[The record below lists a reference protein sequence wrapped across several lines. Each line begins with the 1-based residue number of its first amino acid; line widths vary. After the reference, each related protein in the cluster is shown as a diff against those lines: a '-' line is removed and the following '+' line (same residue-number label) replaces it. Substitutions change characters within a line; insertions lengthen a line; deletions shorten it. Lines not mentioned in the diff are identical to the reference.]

1 MPLEAIAKK
10 LVLSVQ
16 EYAVLT
22 GRAIGNI
29 FQRPRYIA
37 DLVVQADSI
46 GIGSVPIVLLT
57 GFFTGGVLAL
67 QSASSLAQFGAT
79 AITGELVSLSMIKEL
94 GPVLTSLMVS
104 GRNASGMASELGS
117 MMVTEQIDAMRAL
130 GTDPLKKLV
139 TPRLFATV
147 FMLFFLTVLSDT
159 VGTLGG
165 AAIAV
170 LMLKQD
176 GSQYFHT
183 AYQTL
188 RYPDILQGLVKP
200 LVFGFIIASIGCFY
214 GMSTKGGTQGVGRS
228 TTQAVVWSSV
238 LIIAVD
244 FFISQLMISIFGRC
258 LMSTT
263 TQPAAAVLE
272 QDPSQP
278 VLVFDQVSIGFEGKR
293 VLENI
298 SLTVSPGETR
308 ILLGPAGSG
317 KSVLLKLADGLLR
330 PDTGPVTVFGE
341 DV

>member
-1 MPLEAIAKK
+1 MPFEKIESIAKK
-10 LVLSVQ
+10 LVSSVQ
-16 EYAVLT
+16 DYVILT

-29 FQRPRYIA
+29 FQRPRYMA
-37 DLVVQADSI
+37 DLIVQADSI

-139 TPRLFATV
+139 TPRLYATV
-147 FMLFFLTVLSDT
+147 IMLFFLTILSDT

-165 AAIAV
+165 AVISV
-170 LMLKQD
+170 FMLGQD

-188 RYPDILQGLVKP
+188 RYPDIIQGLVKP
-200 LVFGFIIASIGCFY
+200 VVFGFIIASVGCYY
-214 GMSTKGGTQGVGRS
+214 GMTTRGGTQGVGRS
-228 TTQAVVWSSV
+228 TTQAVVVSSV
-238 LIIAVD
+238 LIIMIDLV
-244 FFISQLMISIFGRC
+244 ISQFMIGVFGR
-258 LMSTT
+258 
-263 TQPAAAVLE
+263 
-272 QDPSQP
+272 
-278 VLVFDQVSIGFEGKR
+278 
-293 VLENI
+293 
-298 SLTVSPGETR
+298 
-308 ILLGPAGSG
+308 
-317 KSVLLKLADGLLR
+317 
-330 PDTGPVTVFGE
+330 
-341 DV
+341 